1 MYSLFDAEEITTL
14 TKEDILSRVTEEAIW
29 RRYCTNFNYIGK
41 SFLSELY
48 RDNNPGCYIFYK
60 DGKLIYKDHG
70 TGESYD
76 CFAYVMTKFMVGFSE
91 ALKIIASDFNISP
104 IKHDIKDKVL
114 THNYVEKVPTK
125 AYNKPKIRIVKQGYT
140 ITDKDYWQQY
150 YISLDK
156 LIDYEVY
163 SLKQVVIDKDGEVYS
178 IDYKADNPV
187 YGYVFKYDD
196 NEYYKIYRPYN
207 KSKWLFTGNSRCI
220 EGWHKLPKKGKLLII
235 TKSLKDIMV
244 YSLFGIPAISMPSET
259 GTIADDTISKLK
271 KRFKHILINFDNDDT
286 GLKSSDR
293 LSKRYGLDYYTIPQS
308 KDISDY
314 IKINGVDKT
323 NELLNQLIGD
333 KRPKN
338 NNKN

>member
-76 CFAYVMTKFMVGFSE
+76 CFAYVMTKFMVSFSE

-178 IDYKADNPV
+178 IDYKADNPI
-187 YGYVFKYDD
+187 YGYIFKYDN

-271 KRFKHILINFDNDDT
+271 KRFKHILINFDNDET

>member
-14 TKEDILSRVTEEAIW
+14 TKEDILNRVTEETIW
-29 RRYCTNFNYIGK
+29 RRYCPNFIYIGK

-48 RDNNPGCYIFYK
+48 KDNNPGCYIFYK
-60 DGKLIYKDHG
+60 DGRLIYKDHG

-76 CFAYVMTKFMVGFSE
+76 CFAYVMAKYLVSFSE

-104 IKHDIKDKVL
+104 IKHHVKDKVISQGF
-114 THNYVEKVPTK
+114 NEIMPVRG
-125 AYNKPKIRIVKQGYT
+125 YNKPKIRIIKQAYT
-140 ITDKDYWQQY
+140 ITDKDYWGQY
-150 YISLDK
+150 YINLDK

-178 IDYKADNPV
+178 IDYKADNPI
-187 YGYVFKYDD
+187 YGYVFKYDN

-271 KRFKHILINFDNDDT
+271 KRFKHILINFDNDET
-286 GLKSSDR
+286 GLNSADR
-293 LSKRYGLDYYTIPQS
+293 LSKRYGLDHYVIPDS
-308 KDISDY
+308 KDISDF
-314 IKINGVDKT
+314 IKVNGINKT
-323 NELLNQLIGD
+323 NNLLNELIGD
-333 KRPKN
+333 KRSKN
-338 NNKN
+338 NNKD